1 MRVAGLLLD
10 EGRNAAQSFAISD
23 LFGPLQPAATEEAGD
38 PKRLIFRGLDNHNF
52 GTRQYR

>member
-1 MRVAGLLLD
+1 MRVAGFLLD